1 MKINQAEKKQNQ
13 TVLQVALEPEDV
25 EKYMNWAYK
34 RVVGRIKIPGFRKG
48 KAPRNIVERFVG
60 REALLNESLDHMA
73 SDTARIAI
81 DQEKLEISGPP
92 DVEIEEL
99 EPTITLKIIVPL
111 VPNIDLGEYT
121 KLRVPFNNP
130 EITDEQVDDSLKQIQ
145 KEMAPW
151 EPVDRPVK
159 IEDMITIDVEGSVD
173 NEIVINEKDV
183 VYIAEPGNERPFPG
197 FAEKIVGLSKGLQ
210 QNFSLDIPED
220 YTVTKFAGKKSD
232 FAVTVS
238 EIKERKLSTL
248 DDEFAKGVG
257 EGFDDLEALRVKL
270 RENLKEHAN
279 LHSEKEYRE
288 AAIDA
293 LVDHTEFELPPI
305 LIEREVDAM
314 MRDNEDTLK
323 RQQIDMDQYLSSLG
337 KTTDEIKEELK
348 EDAVKRLRRSWTLT
362 KLAEIQDIKVEEDEV
377 NSRVDAMSTGDS
389 QNSKQLRQLF
399 NSERGRD
406 SLRRSIITEK
416 VIDALVAV
424 TKGETEDKLPKRKKS
439 SRKTAKKN

>member
-1 MKINQAEKKQNQ
+1 VKINQAEKKQNQ

-232 FAVTVS
+232 FAVTV
-238 EIKERKLSTL
+238 
-248 DDEFAKGVG
+248 
-257 EGFDDLEALRVKL
+257 
-270 RENLKEHAN
+270 
-279 LHSEKEYRE
+279 
-288 AAIDA
+288 
-293 LVDHTEFELPPI
+293 
-305 LIEREVDAM
+305 
-314 MRDNEDTLK
+314 
-323 RQQIDMDQYLSSLG
+323 
-337 KTTDEIKEELK
+337 
-348 EDAVKRLRRSWTLT
+348 
-362 KLAEIQDIKVEEDEV
+362 
-377 NSRVDAMSTGDS
+377 
-389 QNSKQLRQLF
+389 
-399 NSERGRD
+399 
-406 SLRRSIITEK
+406 
-416 VIDALVAV
+416 
-424 TKGETEDKLPKRKKS
+424 
-439 SRKTAKKN
+439 